1 MKTRRYMVTGSAIG
15 CFLSILLYTFFVGYS
30 LLTGFPKGGD
40 SPSHLAKVFY
50 FDRYWPHI
58 PIWDYQQGTGYPFL
72 RLYSP
77 AAYYFVFFVHKLS
90 FLSIF
95 DSYKALS
102 FVSILFTAYGIF
114 LFAKE
119 IFNSEVVGLTS
130 SVLYLATP
138 ASWNFMSY
146 WGFFSQSMALPFFV
160 FTLYFLSRNYRKRR
174 RTYLWLAAICYAL
187 TLLSHFVVWLVGTVV
202 VFAYILAELVLGRTS
217 LRQTIAQ
224 SLVLLGFGLGVSAF
238 WLIPFVI
245 LSPQSVGPVKKSIEN
260 VLINTLTWQQ
270 LVGIPGGLQPWLYLA
285 PWLDAFAFIGLVASM
300 RSRGLSL
307 LISLLASLFTF
318 LLVAPRIPGFLILY
332 VMTFVDPNRY
342 LVFSCIFL
350 SILGGFG
357 FMIAQQKIKDIVQR
371 LAKPKFIHL
380 SQIASLLFLFMLILP
395 TAVYMQEQERYLT
408 EHSTTYVMCQKIS
421 SYVKSDF
428 VRIDLSRRFGSL
440 VETMNTVSDVSQ
452 VSAYNIFESPISSWL
467 GYKDEVFYGKI
478 GGPTEV
484 ETLSRWFGIQ
494 YFVLSEEDPPEK
506 FEKTSFIEIWNEG
519 SVHIYKFLNATEIVT
534 VKSVPIVLVIGS
546 QSIDA
551 YNTLFRVSIS
561 AGFDCEQAYFI
572 RGSSFVDDYSPE
584 ELKGF
589 DAIILSGY
597 DFHDREG
604 GWSMLDTYVSEGG
617 GLFIETGLQYTG
629 ADWNSTDIPVPCP
642 VKATEWASFG
652 STWRF
657 SAANDS
663 LTRSTRF
670 DEFSAALW
678 EGAQWFYSTTRN
690 ESTRPWAQPLLW
702 NNGHPSVVI
711 GEYGLGRVAWCGLNL
726 PTHAL
731 IYENHEESRFLATIV
746 KWILGSHTTGQT
758 KIQYEIERPLPE
770 KVIVKIF
777 TPHTAAGVLF
787 REPYFNGWKAYAEDG
802 MVSEQLE
809 ILKAGPDFMYV
820 KTSADFSSSL
830 RVILQFER
838 TFFDWTGIGISVVT
852 LCMIAVYEVALSRIR
867 KHNQSSLELGSEK
880 SNSSRLVLY
889 KRL

>member
-1 MKTRRYMVTGSAIG
+1 METRRYMVTGSTIW

-50 FDRYWPHI
+50 LDRYWPHI

-77 AAYYFVFFVHKLS
+77 AAYYFVFFLHKLT

-102 FVSILFTAYGIF
+102 FVSILFTAYGIL

-119 IFNSEVVGLTS
+119 ISHSKMVGLTS
-130 SVLYLATP
+130 SILYLATP

-146 WGFFSQSMALPFFV
+146 WGFFPQNMALPFFV

-174 RTYLWLAAICYAL
+174 SAYLWLAAICYAL
-187 TLLSHFVVWLVGTVV
+187 TLLSHFVVWLVGTFV
-202 VFAYILAELVLGRTS
+202 VFAYMLAELILGRSS
-217 LRQTIAQ
+217 LRQTI
-224 SLVLLGFGLGVSAF
+224 SETLVLAGFGLGVSAF
-238 WLIPFVI
+238 WLVPFIV

-260 VLINTLTWQQ
+260 VLINTLTLQQ

-285 PWLDAFAFIGLVASM
+285 PWLDILAFIGLVTSI

-307 LISLLASLFTF
+307 LISLFASFFTF
-318 LLVAPRIPGFLILY
+318 LLVAPRIPGLVTLY

-357 FMIAQQKIKDIVQR
+357 FMTMQQKLEKGIVQR
-371 LAKPKFIHL
+371 LTKPKLIHL
-380 SQIASLLFLFMLILP
+380 GKIASLLFLFILILP
-395 TAVYMQEQERYLT
+395 TAVYMQEQERYPT
-408 EHSTTYVMCQKIS
+408 EHSTTYAMCQKIS
-421 SYVKSDF
+421 SQTRSEF
-428 VRIDLSRRFGSL
+428 ARIDLSRRFGSL

-452 VSAYNIFESPISSWL
+452 ASAYNIYESPISSWL

-484 ETLSRWFGIQ
+484 KTLARWFGIQ
-494 YFVLSEEDPPEK
+494 YFVLSEEDDEK
-506 FEKTSFIEIWNEG
+506 FENTSFIEIWNEG
-519 SVHIYKFLNATEIVT
+519 MVHIYKFLNATEIVT
-534 VKSVPIVLVIGS
+534 VRSIPTVLVVGS

-551 YNTLFRVSIS
+551 YNTLFRVFIS

-572 RGSSFVDDYSPE
+572 RGSAFVDDYSLE
-584 ELKGF
+584 ELKSF
-589 DAIILSGY
+589 DAIIVSGY
-597 DFHDREG
+597 DFHDRER

-629 ADWNSTDIPVPCP
+629 ADWNSTDVPVPCP

-652 STWRF
+652 TTWRF
-657 SAANDS
+657 SAANNS
-663 LTRSTRF
+663 LTRGTRF
-670 DEFSAALW
+670 DEFSVALW

-690 ESTRPWAQPLLW
+690 ESIRPWAQPLLW
-702 NNGHPSVVI
+702 NNGHPSIVI
-711 GEYGLGRVAWCGLNL
+711 GEYGSGRVAWCGLNL
-726 PTHAL
+726 PTHAA
-731 IYENHEESRFLATIV
+731 IYENHEESRFLARIV
-746 KWILGSHTTGQT
+746 EWILSSHKTDQT
-758 KIQYEIERPLPE
+758 KILYEIERPMPE

-777 TPHTAAGVLF
+777 SPQTAIGVLF
-787 REPYFNGWKAYAEDG
+787 REPYFDGWKAYAEDG
-802 MVSEQLE
+802 IVSEQLK

-820 KTSADFSSSL
+820 KISADFSSPVK
-830 RVILQFER
+830 VILQFER
-838 TFFDWTGIGISVVT
+838 TFFDWIGIGISVIT
-852 LCMIAVYEVALSRIR
+852 LCIITVYEVLANYGSNMIR
-867 KHNQSSLELGSEK
+867 LKTRSETR
-880 SNSSRLVLY
+880 SVLRRGNCRN
-889 KRL
+889 K